1 MFYLRTAMK
10 KILLILLFL
19 FLLLLNMQVK
29 IEDEKVLSP
38 DETTFIC
45 NKKLPLQD
53 ELKNFDLNQYHNT
66 AYCPTSR
73 IQVLSTRCE
82 RPFKV
87 TTKFLEF
94 FLLKEQ
100 NTLNRISES
109 YLTTQSIK
117 FSTLRMRSA
126 HWVYVLRKIII

>member
-73 IQVLSTRCE
+73 IQVLSTRAE
-82 RPFKV
+82 
-87 TTKFLEF
+87 
-94 FLLKEQ
+94 
-100 NTLNRISES
+100 
-109 YLTTQSIK
+109 
-117 FSTLRMRSA
+117 
-126 HWVYVLRKIII
+126 